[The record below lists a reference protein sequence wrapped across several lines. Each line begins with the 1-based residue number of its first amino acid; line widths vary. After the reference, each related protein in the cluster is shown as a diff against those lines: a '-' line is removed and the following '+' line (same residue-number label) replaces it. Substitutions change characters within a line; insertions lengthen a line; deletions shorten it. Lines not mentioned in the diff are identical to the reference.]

1 VKPSGTLLYQVKDLQ
16 FDNIVVFL
24 IKNQDAY
31 LTDVEINSL
40 KNVNRMYREIINDV
54 LLLRS
59 INFFNAEAAET

>member
-1 VKPSGTLLYQVKDLQ
+1 MKPSGTLQYRVKDLH

-40 KNVNRMYREIINDV
+40 KNVN
-54 LLLRS
+54 
-59 INFFNAEAAET
+59 